1 MSDAAST
8 PSASSASAK
17 TQRLRVDHRNR
28 QVRWG
33 FIWAIW
39 CAVLW
44 GAWYVPGTAIYSE
57 VPFVNM
63 ADTTGD
69 YLLAAMVITSL
80 NAIAVLLAMYVWIAV
95 LGKSKDYVRTMRQ
108 VKISRW
114 YAPAGLAGMLAIFG
128 SIVAIAYIGA
138 AFAAVAALL
147 YPIVGAF
154 VAKIWYNERI
164 TRQAALGIVVIVA
177 GGVVIFTPGI
187 VGEMTGAGTGG
198 WLGYLG
204 GVLAFIGWGLEGAIA
219 GRALD
224 VSDPDVGLTLRFTAE
239 VGLWLVIA
247 VPITLILAGGD
258 LWTTVG
264 AALAN
269 PANLLLLLLLGL
281 TFGFC
286 YVSWYKSFPLI
297 GVGRGQAIAALYGP
311 LALVWLYLFTLELPG
326 WEFAVGGLVAVA
338 GSFILFTE
346 KRDVLEVIR
355 AVPAK
360 RARPVPPAATSS
372 TP

>member
-1 MSDAAST
+1 MSDAVPDARPDAGPPAGPDT
-8 PSASSASAK
+8 RPDP
-17 TQRLRVDHRNR
+17 TTTHRLRTEHRNR

-33 FIWAIW
+33 FIWALW
-39 CAVLW
+39 CALLW

-57 VPFVNM
+57 PPFVDL
-63 ADTTGD
+63 AGSEAD
-69 YLLAAMVITSL
+69 YLLAAMVITLL
-80 NAIAVLLAMYVWIAV
+80 NAIAVLLAMYLWIAV
-95 LGKSKDYVRTMRQ
+95 LGKPKDYLRTLRRTR
-108 VKISRW
+108 ISWW

-128 SIVAIAYIGA
+128 SILAIAYVGA

-147 YPIVGAF
+147 YPIVGALL
-154 VAKIWYNERI
+154 AKVWYGERI
-164 TRQAALGIVVIVA
+164 TRRAAIGIVVIVA

-187 VGEMTGAGTGG
+187 VGELTGAGTGG

-204 GVLAFIGWGLEGAIA
+204 GALAFTGWGMEGAVA

-239 VGLWLVIA
+239 VGLWLIVG
-247 VPITLILAGGD
+247 VPVALALAGD
-258 LWTTVG
+258 RFWAVMG

-269 PANLLLLLLLGL
+269 PAVWLLLVLLGL

-311 LALVWLYLFTLELPG
+311 LALVWLYAFTLEPPG
-326 WEFAVGGLVAVA
+326 AEFAVGAVIA
-338 GSFILFTE
+338 VIGSFVLFTE

-355 AVPAK
+355 AV
-360 RARPVPPAATSS
+360 R
-372 TP
+372 